1 MSTFLKKSLK
11 IPVSQVQPT
20 LPKGDVNVKS
30 VTA

>member
-1 MSTFLKKSLK
+1 MSTFKKKSLK

-20 LPKGDVNVKS
+20 LPKGNVSVKP